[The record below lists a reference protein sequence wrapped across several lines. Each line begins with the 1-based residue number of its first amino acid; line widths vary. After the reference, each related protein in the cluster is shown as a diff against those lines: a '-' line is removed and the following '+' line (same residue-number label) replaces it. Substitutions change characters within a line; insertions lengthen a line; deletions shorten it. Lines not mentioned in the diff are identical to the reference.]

1 MHSFRSRRGGGFT
14 LLEVVIGLTL
24 MATVLVSSLL
34 SFTAH
39 RKQRRFADS
48 KLAAVAYADDLL
60 NLMSASP
67 DGIPHVSRGPV
78 QGKPD
83 WFWQTNVAGMIAPA
97 QTPLRVIRF
106 EIIETTAQGSLR
118 PLVSIDLVEPLEG

>member
-1 MHSFRSRRGGGFT
+1 MRSCRSRRGGFT

-24 MATVLVSSLL
+24 MATVLVGSLL
-34 SFTAH
+34 AFAAH
-39 RKQRRFADS
+39 HKQRRFADA
-48 KLAAVAYADDLL
+48 KLNAVAYADEIL

-67 DGIPHVSRGPV
+67 EGIPHVSRGPIR
-78 QGKPD
+78 GKPT
-83 WFWQTNVAGMIAPA
+83 WFWQTNVAGLIAPA

-106 EIIETTAQGSLR
+106 EIIETTAQGSSR